1 MHGGIIP
8 SLLKNTP
15 TSFLPSLPLNLQTV
29 QAPLFRLSHI
39 FWFFVTLPP
48 MPKNWIFQG
57 TPKILKS
64 FILNPIT
71 SVKMS
76 QFKVLVMIEK
86 SIVYKPFFCY
96 ILDFCFILFAKTALA
111 PWKMSP
117 FSFSA
122 TFLQKLRSSQTPF
135 LNIWFKAQPLS
146 TERGGTHYVI
156 CGHLGGLK
164 LLWWSF
170 MLISCQ
176 YFFL

>member
-1 MHGGIIP
+1 MHGGITP

-57 TPKILKS
+57 TSKILKS

-96 ILDFCFILFAKTALA
+96 ILDFVLFC
-111 PWKMSP
+111 
-117 FSFSA
+117 
-122 TFLQKLRSSQTPF
+122 LQKLHFPPEKCHLSLSQQPSSKNWDPVKPPF
-135 LNIWFKAQPLS
+135 WKFGSRLNPSQQKGEVH
-146 TERGGTHYVI
+146 TT
-156 CGHLGGLK
+156 
-164 LLWWSF
+164 
-170 MLISCQ
+170 
-176 YFFL
+176 